1 MMFHRAVVL
10 AVTQLVS
17 AAYAY
22 PPPTAHESIMLRP
35 RFSPGQ
41 KIYLEREIYTD
52 HVIKN
57 RHDPAQT
64 WGGQTKQIIGVFLTI
79 DSVSP
84 SGAVRLIL
92 TYDRLAFSS
101 EAPNDV
107 PSFDTDVDDV
117 NVPKNETGRYF
128 APILGKPIS
137 IEIGSDGKITS
148 LKGMKKIR
156 QAVEASAK
164 ETDVYERWSYQLTNE
179 KEQFLWDQ
187 IFNMYS
193 YVETSPGDTW
203 TRGLSHDDGSYAHQ
217 FRLTEMKP
225 DKAVIEYAF
234 ELHLT
239 DEAKRGK
246 PYGGDSIRK
255 RVSAAGTGNAVYD
268 AEKGLIV
275 RAKEQGTWKDVLLD
289 PAADFEA
296 DARQEFRETITVVEA
311 VERLADKR
319 RNRRPLERELD
330 GL

>member
-1 MMFHRAVVL
+1 MRQFACRAFAFVV
-10 AVTQLVS
+10 VVS
-17 AAYAY
+17 GCTT
-22 PPPTAHESIMLRP
+22 PRFSPLPAHESIMLRP

-41 KIYLEREIYTD
+41 KIYLESEIYTD
-52 HVIKN
+52 HLLTD
-57 RHDPAQT
+57 RSDPTQT
-64 WGGQTKQIIGVFLTI
+64 WGGQTKQIIGAFLTI
-79 DSVSP
+79 DSVSH

-101 EAPNDV
+101 EVPNDA

-128 APILGKPIS
+128 APILGKPIT
-137 IEIGSDGKITS
+137 IDIGSDGKITS
-148 LKGMKKIR
+148 LKGMEKIR

-164 ETDVYERWSYQLTNE
+164 NTDVFERWSYQLTNE

-193 YVETSPGDTW
+193 YIETSPGSTW

-217 FRLTEMKP
+217 FRLAEMQP

-246 PYGGDSIRK
+246 PFGGDSIKK

-268 AEKGLIV
+268 VKKGLIV
-275 RAKEQGTWKDVLLD
+275 RAKEQSTWKNVLLD

-296 DARQEFRETITVVEA
+296 DALQEHRETTTMVEA

-319 RNRRPLERELD
+319 RNRRPPE
-330 GL
+330 